1 MTELASTTTVF
12 TSHDDATPEVPR
24 EQLVQLGLWMFLATV
39 TMLFAAFTS
48 AYLVR
53 RAGADWRPIDWPW
66 LLWVN
71 TVVLAASSVGVEVGR
86 RAAEAA
92 RWSRARSWFA
102 AAILLGVL
110 FLGGQLVAWQSLVDR
125 GVLVQTLPQSSF
137 FYLLTGVHA
146 LHLLAGLIV
155 LVTTLPRLRATAE
168 RPSLDVVSPAGHARL
183 AATFW
188 HFFGAVWLYLLVLL
202 YLF

>member
-12 TSHDDATPEVPR
+12 TSDDDTSPDVPR
-24 EQLVQLGLWMFLATV
+24 EQLLQLGVWMFLATV

-53 RAGADWRPIDWPW
+53 RAGADWRPIDWPM

-71 TVVLAASSVGVEVGR
+71 TVVLGASSVGLEVGR
-86 RAAEAA
+86 RAAETA
-92 RWSRARSWFA
+92 RWSRARLGFTA
-102 AAILLGVL
+102 AVLLGVV

-155 LVTTLPRLRATAE
+155 LVTTLPRLRATVE
-168 RPSLDVVSPAGHARL
+168 PPSLDVVSPAGHARL

-202 YLF
+202 HVF